1 MPALSHNRPHL
12 MVSRG
17 AAERNGLLQDA
28 AEHRRPWVAA
38 VTISQAPQPGRSML
52 EANSNGEVFTDDAS
66 AGFDE
71 GIVRM

>member
-1 MPALSHNRPHL
+1 
-12 MVSRG
+12 
-17 AAERNGLLQDA
+17 
-28 AEHRRPWVAA
+28 
-38 VTISQAPQPGRSML
+38 ML